1 MKKIEYK
8 EKMKEF
14 HLNNFL
20 KIEDEASTLLSDVFI
35 DNNSL
40 PELSIDEVRLEKKF
54 FNRNFSCPFYIN
66 AMTGGTE
73 KALLINEILARLAH
87 DFNIPMMLG
96 SEKIAVVD
104 NKFPETFTIA
114 REVNNDGYLI
124 ANVGASVD
132 LDVMKKAVELIDAN
146 AIAIHLNAYQELF
159 NDEGDRDFTSYMKNI
174 EAALKYFKLP
184 VIVKECGFGMSQ
196 KNIEDLLKLGV
207 KYIDI
212 SGFGG
217 TNFAKIESMANAR
230 EDFSELFNFGTP
242 TALSILYAKEL
253 KKKYK
258 FTLIASGGIRTAM
271 DALKA
276 YVIGADVVAIAGEL
290 LKYVYHGSYEAS
302 YEYLR
307 SFSEK
312 LKKLMLITSSRNT
325 GELKHVKYKLEGRL
339 KDLWEE
345 NR

>member
-8 EKMKEF
+8 EKMKEL
-14 HLNNFL
+14 HINNFL
-20 KIEDEASTLLSDVFI
+20 KIEEKSQTLLSDVFI
-35 DNNSL
+35 DNNAL

-73 KALLINEILARLAH
+73 KALRINEILARLAR

-104 NKFPETFTIA
+104 GKFPETFTIA
-114 REVNNDGYLI
+114 REVNKDGYLI
-124 ANVGASVD
+124 ANVGAD
-132 LDVMKKAVELIDAN
+132 CNLDVMKKAVELINAN
-146 AIAIHLNAYQELF
+146 AIAIHLNAYQELI
-159 NDEGDRDFTSYMKNI
+159 NAEGDRDFTSYMKNI
-174 EAALKYFKLP
+174 EAALKHFKLP
-184 VIVKECGFGMSQ
+184 VIVKECGFGMNQ
-196 KNIEDLLKLGV
+196 RNIEDLLKLGV

-217 TNFAKIESMANAR
+217 TNFAKIESMANAC
-230 EDFSELFNFGTP
+230 EDFSDIYNFGTP
-242 TALSILYAKEL
+242 TALSILYAKQL

-258 FTLIASGGIRTAM
+258 FTLIASGGIKTAM
-271 DALKA
+271 DAFKS

-290 LKYVYHGSYEAS
+290 LKYVYHGSYESS
-302 YEYLR
+302 YEYLK

-312 LKKLMLITSSRNT
+312 LRKLMLITSSHNT
-325 GELKHVKYKLEGRL
+325 GELKHVRYKLEGRL
-339 KDLWEE
+339 KDLWEV
-345 NR
+345 